1 MKLRYASEK
10 DIPQIAE
17 LMNELGYQT
26 DAEIIKGRLVKI
38 RQRNGRVIVAVDTN
52 GEVVGCVHAFID
64 LRLAEGEIGEIVSL
78 VVKKEL
84 RGKGI
89 GTKLLHK
96 SRQWIQES
104 GCEKV
109 RIRANTVREDA
120 HQFYIDQDFEEI
132 KMQKIFQAE
141 FDSGK

>member
-1 MKLRYASEK
+1 MNVRYASEK
-10 DIPQIAE
+10 DIPHIAE

-26 DAEIIKGRLVKI
+26 DAEIIKVRLNKI

-52 GEVVGCVHAFID
+52 GDVVGCVHAFID

-78 VVKKEL
+78 VVKQAL

-96 SRQWIQES
+96 ATQWISET
-104 GCEKV
+104 GCKKV
-109 RIRANTVREDA
+109 RVRANAVREDA
-120 HQFYIDQDFEEI
+120 HQFYKEQGFEKI
-132 KMQKIFQAE
+132 KTQKIFQAA
-141 FDSGK
+141 FDSEK